1 MRTSIRS
8 AAAGI
13 LLALGAP
20 AAAQL
25 PTVETGGTVHVY
37 ATFPT
42 DPAAISFDGDD
53 DLFVGNFNNPGPP
66 DVAADVWRVER
77 TDSSVAPCAAVD
89 DPDAVYIDRNG
100 LIAAAGSVLV
110 GGWRY
115 ATTTGQVVAI
125 APGCG
130 GATPISFGGGLGN
143 ITTFAEDELGRL
155 FAANGSEFN
164 VMMWNGSSWSEFI
177 PPTTGNVRLAVDG
190 NDLYVSSH
198 PPTMNV
204 VRRYD
209 SGGALVDPSFAVGA
223 VLAVGPVGGDFEG
236 IIVARADSLFA
247 VDPVTHVA
255 TPILSGHLGAV
266 NGVAFDSGG
275 DLYLSQGGTFD
286 RVLRVTQSHVTAVG
300 PETPAI
306 AATMLEVHPNPAV
319 RALSI
324 RFAGRTAG
332 PVRID
337 LFDAR
342 GRRVLEAHE
351 GFMAESGLSC
361 DVSVSHLA
369 RGVYFVSAQTPRG
382 RATEKIV
389 LVR

>member
-1 MRTSIRS
+1 MRISIHS

-25 PTVETGGTVHVY
+25 PTVETGGTVQVY

-42 DPAAISFDGDD
+42 DPATISFDGDD

-66 DVAADVWRVER
+66 DVEANVWRVDR

-115 ATTTGQVVAI
+115 TTTTGQVVAI

-143 ITTFAEDELGRL
+143 ISTFAEDALGRL
-155 FAANGSEFN
+155 FAANASELN
-164 VMMWNGSSWSEFI
+164 VMMWNGSGWSEFI
-177 PPTTGNVRLAVDG
+177 PPTTGNARLTVDG
-190 NDLYVSSH
+190 NDLYVSNYTASAS
-198 PPTMNV
+198 V

-209 SGGALVDPSFAVGA
+209 SGGVLVDPGFAVGA
-223 VLAVGPVGGDFEG
+223 VLAVGPAGGDFEG

-247 VDPVTHVA
+247 VDPATRAA
-255 TPILSGHLGAV
+255 TPILSGLLETV

-275 DLYLSQGGTFD
+275 DLYLSQGGAAD
-286 RVLRVTQSHVTAVG
+286 RVLRVTRSHASAVG
-300 PETPAI
+300 TETPAI
-306 AATMLEVHPNPAV
+306 AAMMLEVHPNPAV

-332 PVRID
+332 PVRVD
-337 LFDAR
+337 LFDVR
-342 GRRVLEAHE
+342 GRRVLKAHE
-351 GFMAESGLSC
+351 GLMAEGGLSC
-361 DVSVSHLA
+361 DVAVSHLA
-369 RGVYFVSAQTPRG
+369 GGVYFVSAQTPRG